1 MSAAEEKQRVWRAL
15 WRAKMHLEPHVW
27 SLVPPSVQ
35 AAYEHPWQPAER
47 LFDLVR
53 PWPLGLLRA
62 WQDSRRGHVI
72 FGRLP
77 SQYRPGPL
85 PWREETLEGVC
96 HISLQELLQ
105 EETRVL
111 LALFQMMDHLLGSDG
126 APDGPWLS
134 DGAGITPALAAV
146 GAQVAQS
153 YALGYWQGALE
164 VRDAHDYFAHTL
176 WLHLHDPRRLNVL
189 DPLLHKLYR
198 RTLMNDTFWPQAR
211 PDAPARR

>member
-1 MSAAEEKQRVWRAL
+1 MGTDEKQRVLRAIWRE
-15 WRAKMHLEPHVW
+15 KMHLEPHVW
-27 SLVPPSVQ
+27 ELVPPSVR
-35 AAYEHPWQPAER
+35 AAYAHPWQPAER
-47 LFDLVR
+47 LFDLLQ

-62 WQDSRRGHVI
+62 WQVSRRGHIV

-77 SQYRPGPL
+77 SHYQPGPF

-105 EETRVL
+105 EETQVL
-111 LALFQMMDHLLGSDG
+111 LALFHMLDHLLGSDG
-126 APDGPWLS
+126 APEGPWLS
-134 DGAGITPALAAV
+134 EGAGITPALAGV
-146 GAQVAQS
+146 GARVAQS

-164 VRDAHDYFAHTL
+164 VRDARDYFAQTL
-176 WLHLHDPRRLNVL
+176 LLYLREPQKLNVL

-198 RTLMNDTFWPQAR
+198 RTLMNEEFWSRAR